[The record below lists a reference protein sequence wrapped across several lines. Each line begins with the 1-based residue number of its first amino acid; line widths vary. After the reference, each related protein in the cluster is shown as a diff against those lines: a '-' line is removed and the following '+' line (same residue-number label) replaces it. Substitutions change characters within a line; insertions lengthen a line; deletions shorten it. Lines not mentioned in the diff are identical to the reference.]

1 MTQPKSPFLIFQ
13 NFLRPDEC
21 DKYQE
26 AVRIEPILDDQGKP
40 MPSDRHH
47 ESTEETLFE
56 KLKLLIP
63 QIERHF
69 ELKYRGTEH
78 MIFQQ
83 FPPSGKQDDKPH
95 CENSVYKRKKWI
107 KVRDRDLTG
116 VIWLK
121 DFHDQ
126 PPFNIKTQVYGGKLE
141 FPIYN
146 FGFQPQRGTLVIY
159 PAGPHFIALTT
170 PVMVGELQLVRIN
183 IAAEGIWLYQPDR
196 FPGDFRV
203 WFNDVV

>member
-13 NFLRPDEC
+13 SFLTTSEC
-21 DKYQE
+21 D
-26 AVRIEPILDDQGKP
+26 RIAEDSHIETILDDQGKAIP
-40 MPSDRHH
+40 TERHH
-47 ESTEETLFE
+47 AQSEAYIFE
-56 KLKLLIP
+56 KLKPLIP
-63 QIERHF
+63 QVERHF
-69 ELKYRGTEH
+69 DLKYRGTEH
-78 MIFQQ
+78 MVFQQ
-83 FPPSGKQDDKPH
+83 FPPTGKPDDKPH

-116 VIWLK
+116 ALWLK
-121 DFHDQ
+121 EFHDQ
-126 PPFNIKTQVYGGKLE
+126 PPFNVKTQVYGGKLE
-141 FPIYN
+141 FPVYN

-159 PAGPHFIALTT
+159 PAGPHFISLTS